1 MLVQA
6 LVGAISCNFRMVA
19 LFREG
24 EEWVIRFYL
33 ETKNDE
39 DAEEIEDVIC
49 QYDAYQDSTLRC
61 RWETVVGRG
70 KLPRVSEVG
79 RIVFRRRERTIE

>member
-33 ETKNDE
+33 EAESDE
-39 DAEEIEDVIC
+39 DAEEIEDVIF
-49 QYDAYQDSTLRC
+49 QYDAYQDSTPRC
-61 RWETVVGRG
+61 RWETIVGQG
-70 KLPRVSEVG
+70 KLPRVAEVG
-79 RIVFRRRERTIE
+79 RIVFRRKERTIE